1 MKATL
6 VKTVDSWAVIL
17 TFVNNEK
24 MVEYFPTRSAAHA
37 WATRASITL
46 IDE

>member
-17 TFVNNEK
+17 TFANNEK
-24 MVEYFPTRSAAHA
+24 MVEHFPTRSAAHA
-37 WATRASITL
+37 WASRAGITL